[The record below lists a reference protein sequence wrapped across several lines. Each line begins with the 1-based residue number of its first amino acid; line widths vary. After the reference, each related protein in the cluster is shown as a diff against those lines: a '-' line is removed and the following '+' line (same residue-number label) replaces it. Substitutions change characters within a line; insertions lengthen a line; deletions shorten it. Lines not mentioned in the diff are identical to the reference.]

1 MILDKNLPQG
11 GYFVGLVQRFG
22 FFKLNNLVF
31 TLISNDD

>member
-1 MILDKNLPQG
+1 MIPVKNLPQRVC
-11 GYFVGLVQRFG
+11 FVGLAQRFG